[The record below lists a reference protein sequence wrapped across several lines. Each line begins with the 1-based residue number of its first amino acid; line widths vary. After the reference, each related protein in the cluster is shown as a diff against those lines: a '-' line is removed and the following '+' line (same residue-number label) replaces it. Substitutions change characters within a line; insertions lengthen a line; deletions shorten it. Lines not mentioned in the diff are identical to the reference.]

1 MGMADAPVLVLED
14 VHVRYR
20 VRKESQRPKIR
31 DVLTGRTSQAVVV
44 DALQG
49 VDLVLHQ
56 GEALGVVGRNG
67 SGKST
72 LLKTMAGL
80 LNPWHGVVLGAHR
93 PTLLGVSA
101 AFDQSLSGRMN
112 VILGGTALGMRRS
125 EVMARYEEIV
135 DFAELR
141 EFMDLP
147 LRSYSSGMAA
157 RLQFA
162 VATAMSPEILLI
174 DEALAVGDFGF
185 QIKSERRMK
194 QMLDGAGSVVLV
206 SHSNNSV
213 KRMCRRT
220 VWIDKGRVHAI
231 GPTEEILGAYE
242 GSQEDPQ
249 TAA

>member
-1 MGMADAPVLVLED
+1 MVEPPVLVLDD

-31 DVLTGRTSQAVVV
+31 DVFTGRTSQAVVV

-49 VDLVLHQ
+49 VDLVLHE

-80 LNPWHGVVLGAHR
+80 LNPWQGVVLGAHR

-101 AFDQSLSGRMN
+101 AFDQSLSGRTN

-125 EVMARYEEIV
+125 DVMARYEEIV
-135 DFAELR
+135 DFAELG
-141 EFMDLP
+141 EFIDLP

-206 SHSNNSV
+206 SHSTNSV

-220 VWIDKGRVHAI
+220 VWIDKGRVRAI
-231 GPTEEILGAYE
+231 GPTEEIIEAYE
-242 GSQEDPQ
+242 GTQEDPP